1 MNSDTYTPSG
11 TTRKVLFSPRA
22 HGSPDRQPPAVVL
35 AALVSGAMRLLF
47 YERVTKEARRS
58 AVASLRLNAADGS
71 AVQAALRL
79 DDRPYRLNA
88 VLHLFG
94 D

>member
-1 MNSDTYTPSG
+1 MGAPN
-11 TTRKVLFSPRA
+11 
-22 HGSPDRQPPAVVL
+22 RQPPAAVL

-47 YERVTKEARRS
+47 YKQVTKEARRS
-58 AVASLRLNAADGS
+58 AVVSLRLNAADGS
-71 AVQAALRL
+71 AVQAVLRL

-94 D
+94 DWSVMTGRWRASPGPGAGGL